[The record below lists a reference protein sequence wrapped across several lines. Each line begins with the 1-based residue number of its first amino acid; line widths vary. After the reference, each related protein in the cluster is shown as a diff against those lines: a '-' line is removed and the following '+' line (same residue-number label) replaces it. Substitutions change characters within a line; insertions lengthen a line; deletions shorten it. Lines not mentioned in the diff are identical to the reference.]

1 MIIFLGILYHYHKQ
15 GLTKD
20 MKEVKGMKE
29 FHMLARMLCHSCAYL
44 HPVMPLDFP
53 EGAPTSYSAKFSH
66 ENEQKLDQE
75 SWGAYLKFY
84 YVELL

>member
-1 MIIFLGILYHYHKQ
+1 
-15 GLTKD
+15 

-66 ENEQKLDQE
+66 ENEQNWIKRV
-75 SWGAYLKFY
+75 G
-84 YVELL
+84 VHI